1 MMASPNMEESF
12 QQCKPRGGKSERLTR
27 HYTVTVKNGV
37 AVLHHTPF
45 SWWPWY
51 WMDKDKFLRERLR
64 AYRKLAQSGRTDI
77 REVRGYSLWIEYA
90 RDGFQQHEEP
100 VQFWRDQMGL
110 IFLWL
115 FNVHNWR
122 VSRIPKLMR
131 LLHREVVHV
140 GTMDWATFVERFG

>member
-1 MMASPNMEESF
+1 MMASPDVEESF
-12 QQCKPRGGKSERLTR
+12 KLKPRSLKSERLTR

-37 AVLHHTPF
+37 AVLHHTPS

-51 WMDKDKFLRERLR
+51 WMDKDKFQRERLR

-77 REVRGYSLWIEYA
+77 REVRGYSLWIDYT

-115 FNVHNWR
+115 YNVYNWR
-122 VSRIPKLMR
+122 VKRVPKLMR
-131 LLHREVVHV
+131 LLQRDTVRV